1 MSFSVRTASVSDS
14 AGIRE
19 LFGKVF
25 PRAMS
30 EEEWRWKYPSN
41 PDGWISVVAE
51 RDGKIVGHYGGWLMG
66 AWIGGRP
73 TTIVSLGDV
82 ATDPAARHL
91 GGRRNVFRS
100 IAQAMFEVLE
110 SRGVPFGFGFP
121 SPRAYEIGR
130 RLLGYRAHFGIR
142 EVWLDVSAPGRSSG
156 LAAASDSVGAG
167 FDALWSRAR
176 TWVDAACLVRD
187 RARANWRY
195 HARPDRY
202 YRMVTI
208 PGEAGDRAWGALS
221 AVGETALVVDYLL
234 EGPDPGLAETFLG
247 DLGAEARAMGCRNL
261 VFWQPPGGAAWGTMQ
276 AAIDRRA
283 WPRQLR
289 DAGFSFVT
297 AVVFDEETL
306 QAFVRDAHLA
316 AGVYDDR

>member
-1 MSFSVRTASVSDS
+1 MASVSDS

-19 LFGKVF
+19 LFGLVF

-51 RDGKIVGHYGGWLMG
+51 WNERIVGHYGGWLMG

-82 ATDPAARHL
+82 ATDPAVRHL
-91 GGRRNVFRS
+91 GGRRNVFRT
-100 IAQAMFEVLE
+100 IAEAMFEALKN
-110 SRGVPFGFGFP
+110 RGIPFGFGFP
-121 SPRAYEIGR
+121 NSRAYEIGR
-130 RLLGYRAHFGIR
+130 RLLGYRSHFPIR
-142 EVWLDVSAPGRSSG
+142 EVGLDISAPGESSG
-156 LAAASDSVGAG
+156 VAVASDSVGPG
-167 FDALWSRAR
+167 FDALWARAR
-176 TWVDAACLVRD
+176 TSVDAACLVRD

-202 YRMVTI
+202 YRMITI
-208 PGEAGDRAWGALS
+208 PGESGDCAWGVLS
-221 AVGETALVVDYLL
+221 AVGETALVMDYLL
-234 EGPDPGLAETFLG
+234 ERPDPGLAGALLG

-261 VFWQPPGGAAWGTMQ
+261 VFWQPPGGAAGNAMET
-276 AAIDRRA
+276 AIGRRE
-283 WPRQLR
+283 WPRQVR

-306 QAFVRDAHLA
+306 QTFVHHAYLA